1 MSKTEL
7 PSLDEEQDGGL
18 SAALASSRER
28 AGLAQA
34 LERRKE
40 LDGVSEESRR
50 HDLVRLERQLVNYQ
64 ADFMDV
70 LKRLSDVEVAVEAY
84 GQSYRLN
91 GTEREHPELDLMV
104 SMGWIA

>member
-7 PSLDEEQDGGL
+7 HSLDEEQDGGL

-40 LDGVSEESRR
+40 LDGVSEKSRVNR

-70 LKRLSDVEVAVEAY
+70 LKRLSDVEVAVRSLRAELQAE
-84 GQSYRLN
+84 RDRT
-91 GTEREHPELDLMV
+91 GT
-104 SMGWIA
+104 S

>member
-1 MSKTEL
+1 
-7 PSLDEEQDGGL
+7 LDEEQDGGL

-28 AGLAQA
+28 AGLAQV

-40 LDGVSEESRR
+40 LDGVSEESRANR

-70 LKRLSDVEVAVEAY
+70 LKRLSDVEVAVRSLRAELQAE
-84 GQSYRLN
+84 RDRT
-91 GTEREHPELDLMV
+91 GT
-104 SMGWIA
+104 S

>member
-1 MSKTEL
+1 
-7 PSLDEEQDGGL
+7 LDEEQDGGL

-40 LDGVSEESRR
+40 LDGVSEESRANR

-70 LKRLSDVEVAVEAY
+70 LKRLSDVEVAVRSLRAELQAE
-84 GQSYRLN
+84 RDRT
-91 GTEREHPELDLMV
+91 GT
-104 SMGWIA
+104 S

>member
-28 AGLAQA
+28 AGLAQV

-40 LDGVSEESRR
+40 LDGVSEESRVNR

-70 LKRLSDVEVAVEAY
+70 LKRLSDVEVAVRSLRAELQAE
-84 GQSYRLN
+84 RDRT
-91 GTEREHPELDLMV
+91 GT
-104 SMGWIA
+104 S

>member
-28 AGLAQA
+28 AGLAQVLA
-34 LERRKE
+34 RRKE
-40 LDGVSEESRR
+40 LDGVSEESRVNR

-70 LKRLSDVEVAVEAY
+70 LKRLSDVEVAVRSLRAELQAE
-84 GQSYRLN
+84 RDRT
-91 GTEREHPELDLMV
+91 GT
-104 SMGWIA
+104 S

>member
-1 MSKTEL
+1 VSKTEL

-40 LDGVSEESRR
+40 LDGVSEESRVNR

-70 LKRLSDVEVAVEAY
+70 LKRLSDVEVAVRSLRAELQAE
-84 GQSYRLN
+84 RDRT
-91 GTEREHPELDLMV
+91 GT
-104 SMGWIA
+104 S

>member
-1 MSKTEL
+1 M
-7 PSLDEEQDGGL
+7 DEEQDGGL

-28 AGLAQA
+28 AGLAQV

-40 LDGVSEESRR
+40 LDGVSEESRVNR

-70 LKRLSDVEVAVEAY
+70 LKRLSDVEVAVRSLRAELQAE
-84 GQSYRLN
+84 RDRT
-91 GTEREHPELDLMV
+91 GT
-104 SMGWIA
+104 S

>member
-1 MSKTEL
+1 VSKTEL

-28 AGLAQA
+28 AGLAQV

-40 LDGVSEESRR
+40 LDGVSEESRVNR

-70 LKRLSDVEVAVEAY
+70 LKRLSDVEVAVRSLRAELQAE
-84 GQSYRLN
+84 RDRT
-91 GTEREHPELDLMV
+91 GT
-104 SMGWIA
+104 S

>member
-28 AGLAQA
+28 AGLAQV

-40 LDGVSEESRR
+40 LDGVSEESRANR

-70 LKRLSDVEVAVEAY
+70 LKRLSDVEVAVRSLRAELQAE
-84 GQSYRLN
+84 RDRT
-91 GTEREHPELDLMV
+91 GT
-104 SMGWIA
+104 S